1 MYLDQLKEE
10 ELHIKDVVYGT
21 VIGRCSKGIFL
32 MLENGWQAFS
42 PFSPLP
48 CGTKVLCSVIK
59 KPTDEL
65 RALVAVDSVFRELIE
80 AA

>member
-1 MYLDQLKEE
+1 
-10 ELHIKDVVYGT
+10 
-21 VIGRCSKGIFL
+21 
-32 MLENGWQAFS
+32 
-42 PFSPLP
+42 
-48 CGTKVLCSVIK
+48 LCSVIK